1 MQDQSSSAS
10 QVLLDFLK
18 ILAIPLA
25 GGVGYL
31 VSWFRN
37 RGKAK
42 PERSILEATAV
53 KTLAEA
59 KKLDGETLDLAYDRI
74 DELLIINYRLRED
87 LLELKK
93 QIDMGE
99 IRDSFNEKQRKR
111 MKALL
116 DVHGIKYSEFDEP
129 KKDSTRARG
138 E

>member
-18 ILAIPLA
+18 ILAIPIA
-25 GGVGYL
+25 GGIGYL

-37 RGKAK
+37 RGKRK
-42 PERSILEATAV
+42 PELSILEATAQ
-53 KTLAEA
+53 KTRAEA
-59 KKLDGETLDLAYDRI
+59 RKIDGETIDRAHDRI
-74 DELLIINYRLRED
+74 DELVIINYQLRED

-93 QIDMGE
+93 QVDMSD
-99 IRDSFNEKQRKR
+99 IRDSFNEKQRKK

-116 DVHGIKYSEFDEP
+116 DVHGIKYSEFDDP
-129 KKDSTRARG
+129 KQDSPRAKG